1 MFSYLYK
8 VPDKPIL
15 LMFLRSACLLLL
27 LISGLSPVQSQVDSL
42 QYARIMT
49 LVQETRATYAPD
61 RRVKQWVVEP
71 APSGSAWVLRGYTT
85 EAAAK
90 KSFAEALQRAGI
102 TAIDSIELLPSA
114 QLGEKRFGLTTV
126 SVSNNRYEPRQAAE
140 MATQM
145 TLGMPLEV
153 LKKQGSYFLVRTPDG
168 YISWTE
174 DLMVALKTR
183 AELSTWNHGPRLVYT
198 EYFGHAFTA
207 ADAASPIVSDL
218 VAGNILR
225 QTGTSGEFYAVE
237 FPDGRKAFVPKR
249 SAMPWKA
256 WLGSRKPVV
265 QQLEQTARTMMGT
278 PYLWGGTSLKGV
290 DCSGFIKTAY
300 FLQGLVIPRDASQ
313 QAGIGEVVD
322 IMDHDTLSMAKAL
335 QNLRQGDLLFFSA
348 LKDGKPSGRVTH
360 VAMYIGDG
368 RFIHAS
374 GLVRINSMKAGEPD
388 FADWNTRAFV
398 GARRVAGSKGDQA
411 IMALAQHPLY
421 VD

>member
-1 MFSYLYK
+1 MY
-8 VPDKPIL
+8 
-15 LMFLRSACLLLL
+15 LRSFCLLLL
-27 LISGLSPVQSQVDSL
+27 LFSSVSPVHSQVDSL
-42 QYARIMT
+42 HYARIMA
-49 LVQETRATYAPD
+49 LSQETRAAYAPD
-61 RRVKQWVVEP
+61 RRVKQWMVEP
-71 APSGSAWVLRGYTT
+71 AASGSAWVLRGYTT

-90 KSFAEALQRAGI
+90 KSFTDALQRAGI

-114 QLGEKRFGLTTV
+114 QLGEKRFGLATV

-145 TLGMPLEV
+145 TLGMPVEV
-153 LKKQGSYFLVRTPDG
+153 LKKQGGYFLVRTPDG

-183 AELSTWNHGPRLVYT
+183 AELSNWNRGPRLVYT
-198 EYFGHAFTA
+198 DYFGHAYTTA
-207 ADAASPIVSDL
+207 STASPIVSDL

-225 QTGTSGEFYAVE
+225 QTGVTKDYYAVE
-237 FPDGRKAFVPKR
+237 FPDGRKAFIPRK
-249 SAMPWKA
+249 SAMPWKD
-256 WLGSRKPVV
+256 WLSARRPAV
-265 QQLEQTARTMMGT
+265 QELEQTARTMMGT

-322 IMDHDTLSMAKAL
+322 ILDHDTLSMAKAL

-348 LKDGKPSGRVTH
+348 LRDGKPTGRVTH

-398 GARRVAGSKGDQA
+398 GARRVAGSKGDPA
-411 IMALAQHPLY
+411 IVPIAQHPLY